1 MQDVFT
7 RLKSGETLS
16 ANDSGYIELNKE
28 VEKTRRLVD
37 EMNSSHQ
44 TQESLTSYL
53 RQITGTDV
61 DESVQIFLPFYIAYG
76 KNTRLGKT

>member
-28 VEKTRRLVD
+28 VEKTRR
-37 EMNSSHQ
+37 
-44 TQESLTSYL
+44 
-53 RQITGTDV
+53 TG
-61 DESVQIFLPFYIAYG
+61 
-76 KNTRLGKT
+76 